1 MGIDTSSRVG
11 SVAVIEK
18 KRIIDEILSEK
29 ARSFSRSLLGMIE
42 AILARN
48 NLKLT
53 DLYAIACAVGPG
65 SFTGIRIG
73 LSTIQGIAISTGVPV
88 YGISTLQAMAAAATK
103 DAAPLCPVIDAGK
116 AGVYYALFENSE
128 RLLEDAFGT
137 IEDAVGKSPE
147 NAVFFGD
154 VSSGDKESLAGMSRR
169 FDDSRME
176 NSSAAGAALAAAR
189 TIAPERI
196 ANDKDEGGG
205 LEHLRPNYIRK
216 SYAEK

>member
-1 MGIDTSSRVG
+1 MGIDTSSKIG
-11 SVAVIEK
+11 SVALIEK

-48 NLKLT
+48 SLNLI
-53 DLYAIACAVGPG
+53 DLSAIACAIGPG

-73 LSTIQGIAISTGVPV
+73 LSTVQGIAISTGAPV
-88 YGISTLQAMAAAATK
+88 YGISTLEAMAAAARNDT
-103 DAAPLCPVIDAGK
+103 ASLCPIIDAGK
-116 AGVYYALFENSE
+116 TGVYYASFENSE
-128 RLLEDAFGT
+128 RLHEDAFGT

-154 VSSGDKESLAGMSRR
+154 VSSDDRESLAGMSRT

-176 NSSAAGAALAAAR
+176 NSSAAGAALAAAQ
-189 TIAPERI
+189 TIAQG
-196 ANDKDEGGG
+196 NDGGG
-205 LEHLRPNYIRK
+205 GRLEHLRPNYIRK